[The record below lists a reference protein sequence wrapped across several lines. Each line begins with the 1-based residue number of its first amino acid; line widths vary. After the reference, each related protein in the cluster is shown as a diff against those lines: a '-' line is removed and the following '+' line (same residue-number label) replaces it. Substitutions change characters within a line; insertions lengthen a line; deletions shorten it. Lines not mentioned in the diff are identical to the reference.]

1 MAEEEPKKK
10 INFKKI
16 ALFGLGPIVLIGIGL
31 GVGAFLFMPT
41 QTPVEQVEELI
52 EKKLQQAGQLPS
64 AEGEDEAAAE
74 PEKVYKDTP
83 STDTF
88 VTSYYT
94 FPDNFTTNLKGSK
107 AFLQVS
113 VGVSTQYDET
123 VIENVEMHQLALR
136 SEVLGVVSEFTVE
149 EVEGKTGRDQLA
161 DSIKNAINKRLEEL
175 EGFGGVEGVYFT
187 AFVSVSYTHLTLP
200 TTVFV

>member
-64 AEGEDEAAAE
+64 SEGEEEAAAE

-149 EVEGKTGRDQLA
+149 QVEGKTGRDELA
-161 DSIKNAINKRLEEL
+161 DGIKDAINARLEVL

-187 AFVSVSYTHLTLP
+187 AFVLQ
-200 TTVFV
+200 

>member
-16 ALFGLGPIVLIGIGL
+16 ALFGLGPIVLIGVGL

-52 EKKLQQAGQLPS
+52 EKKLKQAGQLPS
-64 AEGEDEAAAE
+64 EEGDTESAGE
-74 PEKVYKDTP
+74 PQKVFKDTP

-123 VIENVEMHQLALR
+123 VIENVELHQLALR
-136 SEVLGVVSEFTVE
+136 SEILGTVSEFTVE
-149 EVEGKTGRDQLA
+149 QVEGKVGRDDLA
-161 DSIKNAINKRLEEL
+161 NNIKDAINARLEEL
-175 EGFGGVEGVYFT
+175 EGFGGVEGVFFT
-187 AFVSVSYTHLTLP
+187 SFVLQ
-200 TTVFV
+200 

>member
-64 AEGEDEAAAE
+64 SEGEDEASAE

-161 DSIKNAINKRLEEL
+161 DGIKDAINKRLEDL

-187 AFVSVSYTHLTLP
+187 AFVLQ
-200 TTVFV
+200 

>member
-16 ALFGLGPIVLIGIGL
+16 ALFGLGPIVLIGVGL
-31 GVGAFLFMPT
+31 GIGAFLFMPT

-64 AEGEDEAAAE
+64 GEGEGEESAE

-107 AFLQVS
+107 AFLQIS

-123 VIENVEMHQLALR
+123 VIENVESHQLALR
-136 SEVLGVVSEFTVE
+136 SEVLSAVSEFSVE
-149 EVEGKTGRDQLA
+149 QIEGKSGRDDLA
-161 DSIKNAINKRLEEL
+161 DKIKNAMNERLEEL

-187 AFVSVSYTHLTLP
+187 SFVLQ
-200 TTVFV
+200 

>member
-10 INFKKI
+10 INLKKI
-16 ALFGLGPIVLIGIGL
+16 VLFGLGPIVLIGIGL
-31 GVGAFLFMPT
+31 GVGAFLFIPT

-64 AEGEDEAAAE
+64 TEGEGEESAE
-74 PEKVYKDTP
+74 PQKVYKDTP

-94 FPDNFTTNLKGSK
+94 FPDNFTTNLKASK
-107 AFLQVS
+107 AFLQIS

-123 VIENVEMHQLALR
+123 VIENVELHQLALR

-149 EVEGKTGRDQLA
+149 QVEGKTGRDQLA
-161 DSIKNAINKRLEEL
+161 DSIKDAINARLEEL

-187 AFVSVSYTHLTLP
+187 SIVLQ
-200 TTVFV
+200 

>member
-1 MAEEEPKKK
+1 MAEEEEKKK
-10 INFKKI
+10 FNIKKI
-16 ALFGLGPIVLIGIGL
+16 ALFGVGPIALVGIGV

-64 AEGEDEAAAE
+64 SPSDGESAGE
-74 PEKVYKDTP
+74 PQKQYKDTP
-83 STDTF
+83 STETF

-107 AFLQVS
+107 AFLQIS

-123 VIENVEMHQLALR
+123 VMENVELHQLALR
-136 SEVLGVVSEFTVE
+136 SEILGAVSEFAVE
-149 EVEGKTGRDQLA
+149 EIEGKTGRDDFL
-161 DSIKNAINKRLEEL
+161 LE
-175 EGFGGVEGVYFT
+175 
-187 AFVSVSYTHLTLP
+187 
-200 TTVFV
+200 

>member
-1 MAEEEPKKK
+1 MAEEELKKK

-64 AEGEDEAAAE
+64 TEGEDEAAAE

-161 DSIKNAINKRLEEL
+161 DGIKDAINKRLEDL

-187 AFVSVSYTHLTLP
+187 AFVLQ
-200 TTVFV
+200 

>member
-64 AEGEDEAAAE
+64 TEGEDEASAE

-187 AFVSVSYTHLTLP
+187 AFVLQ
-200 TTVFV
+200 

>member
-64 AEGEDEAAAE
+64 TEGEDEAAAE
-74 PEKVYKDTP
+74 QEKVYKDTP

-161 DSIKNAINKRLEEL
+161 DSIKDAINKRLEEL

-187 AFVSVSYTHLTLP
+187 AFVLQ
-200 TTVFV
+200 

>member
-64 AEGEDEAAAE
+64 SEGEDEAAAE
-74 PEKVYKDTP
+74 PEKNYKDTP

-161 DSIKNAINKRLEEL
+161 DTIKDAINKRLEEL
-175 EGFGGVEGVYFT
+175 EGFGGVGGVYFT
-187 AFVSVSYTHLTLP
+187 AFVLQ
-200 TTVFV
+200 

>member
-1 MAEEEPKKK
+1 
-10 INFKKI
+10 
-16 ALFGLGPIVLIGIGL
+16 
-31 GVGAFLFMPT
+31 MPT

-64 AEGEDEAAAE
+64 EDGAGEESAE
-74 PEKVYKDTP
+74 PEKVFKDTP

-107 AFLQVS
+107 AFLQIS

-123 VIENVEMHQLALR
+123 VIENVESHQLALR
-136 SEVLGVVSEFTVE
+136 SEVLGTVSEFSVE
-149 EVEGKTGRDQLA
+149 QIEGKTGRDELA
-161 DSIKNAINKRLEEL
+161 EKIKDAMNERLEEL
-175 EGFGGVEGVYFT
+175 EGFGGVEGVFFT
-187 AFVSVSYTHLTLP
+187 FRITITELNSWLDLENYQMMRLKLYSVALRLRVKRTGHSSLIP
-200 TTVFV
+200 TK

>member
-1 MAEEEPKKK
+1 MAEEEVKKK

-64 AEGEDEAAAE
+64 SEGEEEAAAE

-136 SEVLGVVSEFTVE
+136 SEVLGVISEFTVE
-149 EVEGKTGRDQLA
+149 QVEGKTGRDELA
-161 DSIKNAINKRLEEL
+161 DGIKDAINTRLEAL

-187 AFVSVSYTHLTLP
+187 AFVLQ
-200 TTVFV
+200 

>member
-16 ALFGLGPIVLIGIGL
+16 ALFGLGPIVLVGIGL
-31 GVGAFLFMPT
+31 GVGAFLFIPT
-41 QTPVEQVEELI
+41 QTPVQQVEELI

-64 AEGEDEAAAE
+64 SEAQDEVSAE

-107 AFLQVS
+107 AFLQIS

-136 SEVLGVVSEFTVE
+136 SEVLGVVSEFMVE
-149 EVEGKTGRDQLA
+149 DVEGKAGREKLA
-161 DSIKNAINKRLEEL
+161 DGIKNAINLRLEQL

-187 AFVSVSYTHLTLP
+187 SFVLQ
-200 TTVFV
+200 

>member
-16 ALFGLGPIVLIGIGL
+16 ALFGLGPVVLIGIGL

-64 AEGEDEAAAE
+64 TEGEDEAAAE

-161 DSIKNAINKRLEEL
+161 DGIKDAINKRLEDL

-187 AFVSVSYTHLTLP
+187 AFVLQ
-200 TTVFV
+200 

>member
-52 EKKLQQAGQLPS
+52 EKKLQQAGQSPS
-64 AEGEDEAAAE
+64 TEGEDEAAAE

-161 DSIKNAINKRLEEL
+161 DSIKDAINKRLEEL

-187 AFVSVSYTHLTLP
+187 AFVLQ
-200 TTVFV
+200 

>member
-1 MAEEEPKKK
+1 MAEEEVKKK

-64 AEGEDEAAAE
+64 SEGEEEAAAE

-123 VIENVEMHQLALR
+123 VIENVELHQLALR
-136 SEVLGVVSEFTVE
+136 CEVLGVVSEFTVE
-149 EVEGKTGRDQLA
+149 QVEGKTGREELA
-161 DSIKNAINKRLEEL
+161 DGIKDAINTRLEAL

-187 AFVSVSYTHLTLP
+187 AFVLQ
-200 TTVFV
+200 